1 MPSCA
6 GIRAGV
12 VINENVCVIADRR
25 RVCCDD
31 EIVCECI
38 HMVSPRVLVCL

>member
-1 MPSCA
+1 MKY
-6 GIRAGV
+6 
-12 VINENVCVIADRR
+12 VCVITDQR

-38 HMVSPRVLVCL
+38 HMVSPRVLVWICEQ